1 MINGLFRKK
10 SKQGR
15 LRIYFK
21 KKTLKFLTLS
31 KQSFTLEDS
40 VELCY
45 TPRKFHRHKR
55 RLMEIQHE
63 FFLINPRNSTS
74 FSNDPWNLHIFFN
87 IPENF
92 SYTCNIYFFYIYI
105 FIIYY
110 NIICIYIFAFNS
122 FNCLL
127 CSFLSIRDQL

>member
-10 SKQGR
+10 SKQGG

-31 KQSFTLEDS
+31 KQSFTLADS

-45 TPRKFHRHKR
+45 TPRKFHPNKR
-55 RLMEIQHE
+55 RLMDIQHE

-110 NIICIYIFAFNS
+110 NIICIYIFAFKS